1 MNHKS
6 NYYMPC
12 VVQLSFIGARCRKR
26 GKSGSVCLVYQN
38 IPQKKGRVFGDYDR
52 FGVLISQLSLLILN
66 LVLPT
71 NRRIRIF
78 PMEYL
83 SDIVSSD

>member
-1 MNHKS
+1 
-6 NYYMPC
+6 MPC
-12 VVQLSFIGARCRKR
+12 VVQLSFIGAGCRKR
-26 GKSGSVCLVYQN
+26 AN
-38 IPQKKGRVFGDYDR
+38 RVRYVSYIKIFLRRKVEYLAIKISR
-52 FGVLISQLSLLILN
+52 FGVLISQLSLVILN

-78 PMEYL
+78 AVEYL